1 MFVPAWQLFPCYDPL
16 IPSFILLTKE
26 IRGEERQIK
35 RRQGDRV
42 PGQIPGGSGIK
53 NPLVVVFFLE
63 RS

>member
-1 MFVPAWQLFPCYDPL
+1 M
-16 IPSFILLTKE
+16 LTKE

-35 RRQGDRV
+35 RRETHDMV